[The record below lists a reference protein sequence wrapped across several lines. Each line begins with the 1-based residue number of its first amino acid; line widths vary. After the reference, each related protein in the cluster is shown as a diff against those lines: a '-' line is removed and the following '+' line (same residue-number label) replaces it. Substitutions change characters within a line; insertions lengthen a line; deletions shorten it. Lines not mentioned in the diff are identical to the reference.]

1 MQSKKYNTVGKSCKN
16 KIVERG
22 EIDIPNENI

>member
-1 MQSKKYNTVGKSCKN
+1 MQSKKYNTVGKSCK

-22 EIDIPNENI
+22 EIDTPNDTNT